1 MSLLLQQ
8 IRSDSMS
15 SICSASGYRYGLIAV
30 TGEVLFGLSYDYR
43 AGSMDIHVKECR
55 NLAAVDSKRMRSDP

>member
-1 MSLLLQQ
+1 MPSLPK

-15 SICSASGYRYGLIAV
+15 SICSGSGYRYGLVAV
-30 TGEVLFGLSYDYR
+30 TGEVLFGLSYNYR
-43 AGSMDIHVKECR
+43 AGSMDILIKECR